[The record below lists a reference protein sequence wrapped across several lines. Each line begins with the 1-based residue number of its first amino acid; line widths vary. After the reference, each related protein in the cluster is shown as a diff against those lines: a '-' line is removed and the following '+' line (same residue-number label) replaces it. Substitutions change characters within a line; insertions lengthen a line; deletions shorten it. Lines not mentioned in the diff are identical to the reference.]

1 MSKCPIEGMVRCAY
15 EDRECTSQCNAYIDD
30 SDLFNHCMRIEHM
43 VKRSRA
49 LEEIR
54 DVLERHERF
63 EQSKRFLDEGE

>member
-1 MSKCPIEGMVRCAY
+1 
-15 EDRECTSQCNAYIDD
+15 
-30 SDLFNHCMRIEHM
+30 M